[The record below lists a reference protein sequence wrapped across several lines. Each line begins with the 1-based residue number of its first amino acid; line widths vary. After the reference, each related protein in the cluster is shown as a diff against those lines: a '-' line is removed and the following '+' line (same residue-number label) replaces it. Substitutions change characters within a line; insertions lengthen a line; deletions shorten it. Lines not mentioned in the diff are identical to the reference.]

1 MSTTASVSQLL
12 DELARS
18 RFFGTLEI
26 KLEAG
31 RVVLLRKTETLKPSS
46 NNYGISPGETNAPHR

>member
-1 MSTTASVSQLL
+1 MSTTTNVKQLL

-31 RVVLLRKTETLKPSS
+31 RVVLLRKTETLKPCSD
-46 NNYGISPGETNAPHR
+46 NYGISPGETNAPHR